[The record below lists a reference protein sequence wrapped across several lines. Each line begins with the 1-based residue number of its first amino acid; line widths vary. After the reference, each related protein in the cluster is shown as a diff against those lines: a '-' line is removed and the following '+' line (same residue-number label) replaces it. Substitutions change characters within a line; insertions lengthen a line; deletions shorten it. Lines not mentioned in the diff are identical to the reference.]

1 MINRLVEMG
10 IDINNKEYD
19 LFKYNSHDEMLMYVA
34 LVIILSAILTV
45 AIGYTVDQ
53 LAYGQLNM
61 TGENM
66 TSSNMTMGTDTQG
79 SVSGGLAVSD
89 EGASGKKK

>member
-1 MINRLVEMG
+1 MYLV
-10 IDINNKEYD
+10 
-19 LFKYNSHDEMLMYVA
+19 
-34 LVIILSAILTV
+34 LVIIMAAMLSV
-45 AIGYTVDQ
+45 GIGNSIEQ
-53 LAYGQLNM
+53 LAYGQANM

-66 TSSNMTMGTDTQG
+66 TGGNMTMGNDTMG